1 SPALTE
7 RPRLL
12 PAGLGQFA
20 RQPAGGDPG
29 FVVSGGRVSLVDQV
43 HRHLRPSPG
52 PWPLFGRTV
61 PALATARG
69 DLGEGTGAGGRG
81 GAGAIVFRPGRS
93 SSTRTSVTPA
103 RIRTP
108 PKNWT
113 SVGNSPS
120 TSQANRI
127 AKSTSVRP
135 TNEASRAPRIRFA
148 PMPATY
154 ATSAATS
161 ANPTIGTSQLV
172 VRPAKSTVWKVA
184 CSGAAPSRPSPSSTA
199 LPTAMPPPARTTDG
213 RPASTRVETMK
224 YPARPAAAPS
234 AQSTPSG
241 CRR

>member
-1 SPALTE
+1 VEVADQVGQEVAGTRHHLPVVLPAGEGLVDVPRELQVRDRRAIEGAVVALTQPRVLVPRDVGAVERQVHCLHRAPQVGADDRRQVLVSPALTE

-69 DLGEGTGAGGRG
+69 YLGEGTGAGGRG

-127 AKSTSVRP
+127 AKDR
-135 TNEASRAPRIRFA
+135 
-148 PMPATY
+148 
-154 ATSAATS
+154 
-161 ANPTIGTSQLV
+161 
-172 VRPAKSTVWKVA
+172 KST
-184 CSGAAPSRPSPSSTA
+184 RLNSSHVKISYA
-199 LPTAMPPPARTTDG
+199 
-213 RPASTRVETMK
+213 
-224 YPARPAAAPS
+224 
-234 AQSTPSG
+234 
-241 CRR
+241 